1 MGTIKVKKSV
11 FLIYSMVVNFAFLF
25 HIYQPPVQI
34 PVVIK
39 QIVNESYKPII
50 DALREHPNAKITLNI
65 NGTLTEQ
72 LNDFGYNNLIEAIAT
87 LASRGQIEF
96 TGSGKFHPLL
106 PLIPEPEIKRQI
118 QLNNETNKHFFGKIY
133 KPRGFFPPE
142 MAVSEEVF
150 KTVKKAGFDW
160 MIMSGIANTLQE
172 FPTNHISTHP
182 NGLKVLFRDD
192 YISIDCAFDKIN
204 HVNVFTNRL
213 KYKNTSEDM
222 YVILSFDGETFG
234 HHVKHAIR
242 NFLIPLFDALPHR
255 NDVELCTVSE
265 IVDKFPKGFTQIPR
279 DSSWS
284 TMPYDIATDVP
295 FPLWLDPNNEI
306 HLEQHRFFMYALTL
320 IHLSSKYQESM
331 DDEKKRIFDNAR
343 NLLDRGIHS
352 CQQWWASKRPWYS
365 PDMILRGLNEILMAS
380 VNAKRSIPESN
391 PDIKD
396 AMELIMKDMLKA
408 QNKIVLSLM

>member
-1 MGTIKVKKSV
+1 
-11 FLIYSMVVNFAFLF
+11 MVVYFAFLF

-34 PVVIK
+34 PIVIK
-39 QIVNESYKPII
+39 QIVNESYKPIME
-50 DALREHPNAKITLNI
+50 ALQDHPEAKITLNI

-72 LNDFGYNNLIEAIAT
+72 LHDFGFDDLIGLITT

-118 QLNNETNKHFFGKIY
+118 TLNNETNQHFFGKLFN
-133 KPRGFFPPE
+133 PRGFFPPE

-160 MIMSGIANTLQE
+160 IIMSGIANTLPE
-172 FPTNHISTHP
+172 FPTNHISVLP
-182 NGLKVLFRDD
+182 NGLKLLFRDD

-204 HVNVFTNRL
+204 NVEAFSNRL
-213 KYKNTSEDM
+213 KYKETSEDM
-222 YVILSFDGETFG
+222 YIILGLDGETFG
-234 HHVKHAIR
+234 HHVKHAIKD
-242 NFLIPLFDALPHR
+242 FLIPLFQALPHR
-255 NDVELCTVSE
+255 DDVKLCTVSE
-265 IVDKFPKGFTQIPR
+265 IVDRFPKGFTQVPR

-284 TMPYDIATDVP
+284 TMPYDIASDVP

-320 IHLSSKYQESM
+320 IHLSNKYRESM

-365 PDMILRGLNEILMAS
+365 PDMILRGLNEVLMAS
-380 VNAKRSIPESN
+380 VNAKRSIPENN

-396 AMELIMKDMLKA
+396 AMDLIMEDMLKA
-408 QNKIVLSLM
+408 QNKIILSL

>member
-1 MGTIKVKKSV
+1 
-11 FLIYSMVVNFAFLF
+11 MVVYFAFLF

-34 PVVIK
+34 PAVIK
-39 QIVNESYKPII
+39 QIVKESYRPIFE
-50 DALREHPNAKITLNI
+50 ALREHPEAKITLNI
-65 NGTLTEQ
+65 NATLTEQ
-72 LNDFGYNNLIEAIAT
+72 LHDFGYDDLIETITT

-118 QLNNETNKHFFGKIY
+118 ELNNETNRHFFGKLY

-150 KTVKKAGFDW
+150 KIVKKTGFEW
-160 MIMSGIANTLQE
+160 MIMSGIANTLPE
-172 FPTNHISTHP
+172 FPTNFISVHP

-192 YISIDCAFDKIN
+192 YVSIDCAFDKIN
-204 HVNVFTNRL
+204 NVETFANRL
-213 KYKNTSEDM
+213 KYKGTSEDQ
-222 YVILSFDGETFG
+222 YVILSLDGETFG
-234 HHVKHAIR
+234 HHVKHAIKD
-242 NFLIPLFDALPHR
+242 FLIPLFDAVPYR
-255 NDVELCTVSE
+255 DDIKLCSVSE
-265 IVDKFPKGFTQIPR
+265 IVDRFPKGFTQIPR

-284 TMPYDIATDVP
+284 TMPYDIAHDVP
-295 FPLWLDPNNEI
+295 FPLWQDPNNEI

-320 IHLSSKYQESM
+320 IHLAAKYHDGMS
-331 DDEKKRIFDNAR
+331 DDKKNIFDNAR

-365 PDMILRGLNEILMAS
+365 PDMILRGLNEVLMAS

-391 PDIKD
+391 LDIKE

-408 QNKIVLSLM
+408 QNKIILSL

>member
-1 MGTIKVKKSV
+1 
-11 FLIYSMVVNFAFLF
+11 MVVYFSFLF

-34 PVVIK
+34 PSVIN

-50 DALREHPNAKITLNI
+50 EALMDYHEAKITLNI
-65 NGTLTEQ
+65 NATLTEQ
-72 LNDFGYNNLIEAIAT
+72 LHDLGYDDLIGTIST

-118 QLNNETNKHFFGKIY
+118 DLNNETNRHFFGKFY
-133 KPRGFFPPE
+133 NPRGFFPPE

-160 MIMSGIANTLQE
+160 IILSGIANTLPD
-172 FPTNHISTHP
+172 FPTTNISIHP

-204 HVNVFTNRL
+204 NVDAFITRL
-213 KYKNTSEDM
+213 YYKQTSEDY
-222 YVILSFDGETFG
+222 YVIIAMDGETFG
-234 HHVKHAIR
+234 HHVKHAIKD
-242 NFLIPLFDALPHR
+242 FLIPLFQALPLR
-255 NDVELCTVSE
+255 NDVKICTISE
-265 IVDKFPKGFTQIPR
+265 IIDIFPKGYTQVPR

-306 HLEQHRFFMYALTL
+306 HIEQHRFFMYALTL
-320 IHLSSKYQESM
+320 IHLAAKYRDGM
-331 DDEKKRIFDNAR
+331 NDEKKRIFDNGR

-352 CQQWWASKRPWYS
+352 CQQWWASQRPWYS

-391 PDIKD
+391 PDIKE
-396 AMELIMKDMLKA
+396 AMELIMGDMLKA

>member
-1 MGTIKVKKSV
+1 MTIYFS
-11 FLIYSMVVNFAFLF
+11 FLF

-34 PVVIK
+34 PAVIK

-50 DALREHPNAKITLNI
+50 DALRDHPKAKITLNI

-72 LNDFGYNNLIEAIAT
+72 LHDFGYDDLIGAIT
-87 LASRGQIEF
+87 MLASRGQIEF

-118 QLNNETNKHFFGKIY
+118 TLNNETNRHFFGKVFN
-133 KPRGFFPPE
+133 PHGFFPPE

-150 KTVKKAGFDW
+150 KTVKKEGFDW
-160 MIMSGIANTLQE
+160 MIMSGIANTLPD
-172 FPTNHISTHP
+172 FPTNNVSVHS

-204 HVNVFTNRL
+204 NVEAFTNRL

-222 YVILSFDGETFG
+222 YVILGLDGETFG

-242 NFLIPLFDALPHR
+242 DFLIPLFDALPHR
-255 NDVELCTVSE
+255 NDVKLCTVSE
-265 IVDKFPKGFTQIPR
+265 IVDRFPKGSTQVPR

-284 TMPYDIATDVP
+284 TMPYDITHDVP
-295 FPLWLDPNNEI
+295 FPLWFDPNNEI
-306 HLEQHRFFMYALTL
+306 HIEQHRFFMYALTL
-320 IHLSSKYQESM
+320 IHLSDKYRESM
-331 DDEKKRIFDNAR
+331 DEEKKRIFDNAR

-352 CQQWWASKRPWYS
+352 CQQWWASQRPWYS
-365 PDMILRGLNEILMAS
+365 PDMILRGLNEVLMAS
-380 VNAKRSIPESN
+380 VNAKRSIPEN
-391 PDIKD
+391 VPDIKE